1 MAMISFV
8 YLSVFASLRD
18 TPHYDER
25 ATPDTH
31 NHIYLKIKPM
41 KLNINLRE
49 TSLEEDS
56 LIAQHFYQLWR
67 DNDVPAD
74 SIKSDWQETI
84 LQFINH
90 ARQNLCYKAFVAEV
104 DGKVVGSAGC
114 QLFAGLYPL
123 ALVENYRKYGYIWG
137 VYVEP
142 PYRGQGIAKQL
153 TNIALDHLKIIGC
166 TRVVLHASPSG
177 KPVYSSLGFS
187 QSNEMRLDLR

>member
-1 MAMISFV
+1 MFIFRV
-8 YLSVFASLRD
+8 KR
-18 TPHYDER
+18 
-25 ATPDTH
+25 
-31 NHIYLKIKPM
+31 M

-49 TSLEEDS
+49 ASQEEDL
-56 LIAQHFYQLWR
+56 LIARHFYQLWR

-74 SIKSDWQETI
+74 CIKSDWQETI

-90 ARQNLCYKAFVAEV
+90 ARQDLCYKAFVAEV

-137 VYVEP
+137 VYVES
-142 PYRGQGIAKQL
+142 PYRKQGIAKTL
-153 TNIALDHLKIIGC
+153 TSMALDHLKALGC

-187 QSNEMRLDLR
+187 DSNEMRLDLR